1 MGLDLFLSGAKSQ
14 LQSLMSTQSSP
25 PTINTAPSA
34 VSSSLGHTQ
43 VPVEDGGNKSAVT
56 SSSVADTGDDFGSS
70 FGPSTTA
77 NTSDDN
83 AFTPSTNFDDFGFE
97 N

>member
-25 PTINTAPSA
+25 PSA
-34 VSSSLGHTQ
+34 VSSSLGHTRA
-43 VPVEDGGNKSAVT
+43 PVEDGNKSVVT
-56 SSSVADTGDDFGSS
+56 SSSVADAGDDFGSS

-77 NTSDDN
+77 NTSEDN
-83 AFTPSTNFDDFGFE
+83 AFTPSTNFDDIE